1 MVVGN
6 GGKQWLTVV
15 LGGAHGGGG
24 YGDVVV
30 VGGEWWLGVSG
41 GQWVSGWCVVAYACS
56 PSYLGG

>member
-41 GQWVSGWCVVAYACS
+41 GQWVSGWCVVV
-56 PSYLGG
+56 LL